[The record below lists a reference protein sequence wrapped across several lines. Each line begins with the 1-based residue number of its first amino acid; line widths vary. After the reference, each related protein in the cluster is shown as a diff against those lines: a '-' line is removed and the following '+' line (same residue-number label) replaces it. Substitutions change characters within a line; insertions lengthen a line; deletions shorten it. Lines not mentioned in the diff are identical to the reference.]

1 MVRVNDKFC
10 RAYFTPWITKI
21 IILIRLCSGCIRLF
35 ALWLPYISLLSVI
48 VMTKKR
54 PIYIPFAGPALLEA
68 PLLNKG
74 SAFSQRERQQF
85 NLEGLLPYKIE
96 TIEEQ
101 EARVYHQLCSFQTPI
116 DKHIYLRNIQDTN
129 ETAYFRLV
137 TDHLTEIMPLIYTPT
152 VGLACQQFSKIYRRK
167 RGLFIS
173 YPDRDR
179 IEDMLQNATKQNVKV
194 IVVTDG
200 ERILGLGDQG
210 IGGMGIPIGKL
221 ALYTACGGISPAYT
235 LPVTLDV
242 GTNNAA
248 LLDDPM
254 YMGWRHP
261 RITGDDYYEFVD
273 EFIQAVKVRWPNVL
287 LQFEDFAQDHATPL
301 LTRYRNQLCCF
312 NDDIQGTAAVA
323 VGTLMSA
330 CLAKGEK
337 LRDQRI
343 VFAGAG
349 SAGCGIADQII
360 KHMIAEGATESD
372 ARNRIFLL
380 SKDGL
385 LQENSPGLFEFQIP
399 FCTPDT
405 VVNTWKLTRPHND
418 GPINLL
424 DVVTNTMPTVLI
436 GVSGQAG
443 LFTKAIVETML
454 LHCDR
459 PLILPL
465 SNPTSQAEA
474 QPVDLLR
481 WSGGRVLVATGSPF
495 PPVDMGDETVEIAQC
510 NNSYIFP
517 GVGLGVIT
525 AKAARITDNMMMAA
539 SKALASASP
548 IAQTGNGALLPS
560 LETIRAV
567 SRLIAKAVVIQAIA
581 DEVALPIPD
590 DIIEEKI
597 EKNFW
602 EPEYR
607 EYRRTSF

>member
-1 MVRVNDKFC
+1 
-10 RAYFTPWITKI
+10 
-21 IILIRLCSGCIRLF
+21 
-35 ALWLPYISLLSVI
+35 
-48 VMTKKR
+48 MTKKR

-74 SAFSQRERQQF
+74 SAFTQRERQQF

-137 TDHLTEIMPLIYTPT
+137 TDHLAEIMPLIYTPT

-261 RITGDDYYEFVD
+261 RITGDDYYAFVD
-273 EFIQAVKVRWPNVL
+273 EFIQAVKIRWPNVL

-301 LTRYRNQLCCF
+301 LKRYRDQLCCF

-330 CLAKGEK
+330 CLAKGER
-337 LRDQRI
+337 LSDQRI

-349 SAGCGIADQII
+349 SAGCGIADQIV
-360 KHMIAEGATESD
+360 KQMMAEGSCEQD
-372 ARNRIFLL
+372 ARRRVFLL

-385 LQENSPGLFEFQIP
+385 LQESSPELFEFQVP
-399 FCTPDT
+399 FCTPDS
-405 VVNTWKLTRPHND
+405 VVSQWSLTHSHD
-418 GPINLL
+418 EGSINLL
-424 DVVTNTMPTVLI
+424 DVVINVKPSVLI

-443 LFTKAIVETML
+443 LFTKTVIEAMQANCEF
-454 LHCDR
+454 

-474 QPVDLLR
+474 QPADLLR
-481 WSGGRVLVATGSPF
+481 WTAGKAMVATGSPF
-495 PPVDMGDETVEIAQC
+495 PAVDMGDHDVEIAQC

-525 AKAARITDNMMMAA
+525 AKASRITDGMMMAA
-539 SKALASASP
+539 SRALADASP
-548 IAQTGNGALLPS
+548 IAQTGKGALLPPLGKIRDVS
-560 LETIRAV
+560 KLIARAV
-567 SRLIAKAVVIQAIA
+567 VLQAIA
-581 DEVALPIPD
+581 DGVALPIP
-590 DIIEEKI
+590 EELIDQKV